1 MDLQSL
7 LGPFASV
14 VTVAS
19 FIPQVIKAWRSRSV
33 KDVSYGMIILL
44 LFSGLLWAWY
54 GFLISDIPIIL
65 TNIAVALLNLAILTA
80 KVRYRVVQQA
90 A

>member
-1 MDLQSL
+1 MELQAI

-19 FIPQVIKAWRSRSV
+19 FIPQVFKAWRSRSV

-44 LFSGLLWAWY
+44 LCSGMLWAWY
-54 GFLISDIPIIL
+54 GVLISDIPIIL
-65 TNIAVALLNLAILTA
+65 TNIAVATLNVAILAA
-80 KVRYRVVQQA
+80 KVRYR
-90 A
+90 